1 MTWGML
7 SADDTDENPY
17 PARYGFKNFAWTTE
31 AISEWEEVWHGLWR
45 IGIKWEWQNSD
56 RYARR
61 YGDTFNLFAV
71 HDDAVRLDMATP
83 LPGLEVILSIQEY
96 LLDLPTDDHQ
106 VDEVTNLIRKWVKNY
121 V

>member
-7 SADDTDENPY
+7 HAEFTDGDPY
-17 PARYGFKNFAWTTE
+17 PGRYGFKNFTWTPP
-31 AISEWEEVWHGLWR
+31 ALNDWEEVWDSLWR

-71 HDDAVRLDMATP
+71 HNDAVRLDMAIP
-83 LPGLEVILSIQEY
+83 LPGLEVILGIQEY
-96 LLDLPTDDHQ
+96 LLDLSRDDHQ
-106 VDEVTNLIRKWVKNY
+106 VDEVTNLIRKWIKNY

>member
-1 MTWGML
+1 MTKL
-7 SADDTDENPY
+7 NEDSEDENPY
-17 PARYGFKNFAWTTE
+17 PGRRGFKNFTWT
-31 AISEWEEVWHGLWR
+31 APALNDWEDVWNFLWR

-71 HDDAVRLDMATP
+71 YNDAARLDMATP
-83 LPGLEVILSIQEY
+83 LPGVEVILGIQEY
-96 LLDLPTDDHQ
+96 LLDLPTDDCQ